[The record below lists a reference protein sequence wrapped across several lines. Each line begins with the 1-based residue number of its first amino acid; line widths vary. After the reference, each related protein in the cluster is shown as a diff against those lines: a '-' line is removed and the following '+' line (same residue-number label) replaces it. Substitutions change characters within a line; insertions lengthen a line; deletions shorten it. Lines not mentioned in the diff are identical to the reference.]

1 MYREDQTPPKAR
13 SISKAGRATYVTMVG
28 SKLPIVDTV
37 FFTIRRRDE
46 NDCDGDGD
54 SPESILRSERRQ
66 GAV

>member
-13 SISKAGRATYVTMVG
+13 SISKAGRAMYVAIVE
-28 SKLPIVDTV
+28 SKLPIVDSV

-46 NDCDGDGD
+46 NDCDCDGD
-54 SPESILRSERRQ
+54 SPESILRFERRQ